1 MKDSSSTRPSRRRYE
16 GRRSTF
22 RAGFHRRRR
31 AISGAGST
39 TALHDMP
46 SNLPTT
52 LKQFCN
58 APHERRAPR
67 TLALILVAPMV
78 LLGTSLAARADAKTL
93 FKTHCASCHGPD
105 GKARTPVA
113 RKLGVKDLTESKTA
127 DEEIERQILEGTK
140 DKQGNQRMPP
150 FKQKLSADDVK
161 VLVEWVKSLRV
172 TK

>member
-1 MKDSSSTRPSRRRYE
+1 MPFIRP
-16 GRRSTF
+16 TK
-22 RAGFHRRRR
+22 
-31 AISGAGST
+31 
-39 TALHDMP
+39 P
-46 SNLPTT
+46 S
-52 LKQFCN
+52 QFCN
-58 APHERRAPR
+58 PPLNRGARR
-67 TLALILVAPMV
+67 TLALILVAPTL

-127 DEEIERQILEGTK
+127 DDEIERQILEGTK

-161 VLVEWVKSLRV
+161 VLVGWVKSLRV